1 MGFEKTSFAL
11 AAVFLLAAAPS
22 APAQDEDLEGTAVL
36 SDGRVIRGEIEMDA
50 PGYFSLFDPSRK
62 RRLRIPPSKVAR
74 LLFEVES
81 EELLRGWMFQEESR
95 NTKIK
100 LPFLRPVRQLA
111 VTVVLKTGQRV
122 TGHLD
127 TAVLHLWAEEGENEK
142 EYRLVL
148 TSRQRGKKGQK
159 LKDLLWVKE
168 LVLGDA
174 PPLTRPAVL
183 SLLLPPG
190 VQARAVSLEDHVSYA
205 PAKEKKKKK
214 KKKKR
219 KKGAKAKGSAPAL
232 PGAVRFE
239 GVLPGKVDL
248 YFLGEDTLWAG
259 WPAGAKPL
267 PPGALRQVENK
278 IEDVEEFFD
287 EKKILLA
294 RALPGKRALALVQGR
309 RLGVTTYKNR
319 KVARW
324 DLYLLKEV
332 DEGTWDIQ
340 LRFFLFRRVG
350 EKPGVPVPGVRKV
363 IPVPRYG
370 GIQVPAGGGRVD
382 LGKVEFP

>member
-1 MGFEKTSFAL
+1 MGSRNGKNRLLPVLGALLLGTAL
-11 AAVFLLAAAPS
+11 APVK
-22 APAQDEDLEGTAVL
+22 AQEEDLAGTAVL

-50 PGYFSLFDPSRK
+50 PGYFSLFVPARK

-74 LLFEVES
+74 LLFRVES
-81 EELLRGWMFQEESR
+81 EKLVRGWMFQEESR
-95 NTKIK
+95 NTKIQ
-100 LPFLRPVRQLA
+100 LPFLRPLRQLA
-111 VTVVLKTGQRV
+111 VTVVLKTGQRI

-127 TAVLHLWAEEGENEK
+127 AAVLHLWAEAGENEK

-159 LKDLLWVKE
+159 LRDLLWVKE

-183 SLLLPPG
+183 TLVPPPG

-205 PAKEKKKKK
+205 PVKGRKKKAP
-214 KKKKR
+214 
-219 KKGAKAKGSAPAL
+219 KGGKAGPPS
-232 PGAVRFE
+232 PGETRFE
-239 GVLPGKVDL
+239 GVLPGKIDL
-248 YFLGEDTLWAG
+248 YLLGRDTLWAG
-259 WPAGAKPL
+259 WPQGARPL
-267 PPGALRQVENK
+267 PAEILEQVKNK
-278 IEDVEEFFD
+278 VEDVEEFFD

-294 RALPGKRALALVQGR
+294 RALPGKRVLALVQGR

-324 DLYLLKEV
+324 DLYLFREV
-332 DEGTWDIQ
+332 DRGTWDIQ

-350 EKPGVPVPGVRKV
+350 EKPGVPVPGVKKV
-363 IPVPRYG
+363 VPVPLLG

-382 LGKVEFP
+382 LGKVKLP

>member
-1 MGFEKTSFAL
+1 MGFEKTLIPL
-11 AAVFLLAAAPS
+11 AAVILAAAPS
-22 APAQDEDLEGTAVL
+22 RLPAQDEDLSGTAVL
-36 SDGRVIRGEIEMDA
+36 SDGRVIKGEIEMDA

-62 RRLRIPPSKVAR
+62 RRLRVPPSKVAR
-74 LLFEVES
+74 LLFKVES

-111 VTVVLKTGQRV
+111 VTLVLKTGQRI

-183 SLLLPPG
+183 SLSLPPG

-205 PAKEKKKKK
+205 PAEPR
-214 KKKKR
+214 KKKR
-219 KKGAKAKGSAPAL
+219 KKGGKKGKGVARSI
-232 PGAVRFE
+232 PGETLFE

-248 YFLGEDTLWAG
+248 YFLGGDTLWAG
-259 WPAGAKPL
+259 WPAGAGPL
-267 PPGALRQVENK
+267 PAETLRQVRNK

-287 EKKILLA
+287 EKKVLLA

-332 DEGTWDIQ
+332 DQGTWDIQ

-350 EKPGVPVPGVRKV
+350 KKPGVPVPGVKKV
-363 IPVPRYG
+363 VPVPRYG